1 MAKRKNG
8 EWKDGEQR
16 DGIAKRGNT
25 WAYVVRVKDPTT
37 DKSKQVWVSGFT
49 TFDEAVEARDK
60 ARVEAREGK
69 FVNRS
74 EASVTGYLRGW
85 LDSHALEVRPATLSG
100 YRQMIDMYVIPNIGH
115 MRLQS
120 VRPMTLTKLYVD
132 LLDHGGKNGRPLSR
146 RTVNFVHATL
156 RKAFNDAVHVEGLI
170 TSNPAMK
177 AKRPKSKGVNQ
188 APDVWD
194 AAQLRLFLGLLE
206 DHRWFALYRLAA
218 YSGARR
224 GELLALKWADLDY
237 ADKSMRIR
245 ASAGMVENQ
254 RLEGSTKS
262 GRERRVSLDDVTL
275 AALKAH
281 RKQQMKDQ
289 AVAGEAW
296 EDTGLVFVNGLGK
309 PIYPTSVY
317 ARLVQAVEAYN
328 EANNAKPKDERGPVL
343 PPARFHDL
351 RHVHATLLLKAG
363 VPVHVVAARLGH
375 ADPSVTLR
383 VYAHV
388 IPQQAA
394 EVADRFARLLEDDA
408 APESSLEDD
417 TDDDSAEGR

>member
-1 MAKRKNG
+1 MAEKKNG
-8 EWKDGEQR
+8 RQK
-16 DGIAKRGNT
+16 DGIAKRGTT
-25 WAYVVRVKDPTT
+25 WSYIIRIKDPATG
-37 DKSKQVWVSGFT
+37 KSKQVWVGGFAT
-49 TFDEAVEARDK
+49 EKEAKEARDK
-60 ARVEAREGK
+60 ARVEARQGQ

-100 YRQMIDMYVIPNIGH
+100 YRQMIEMYVIPNIGH

-132 LLDHGGKNGRPLSR
+132 LLDHGGKNGRALSR
-146 RTVNFVHATL
+146 RTVDFVHATL
-156 RKAFNDAVHVEGLI
+156 RKALNDAVHVEGLLP
-170 TSNPAMK
+170 SNPAIR
-177 AKRPKSKGVNQ
+177 AKRPKAKPKQVH
-188 APDVWD
+188 DVWD
-194 AAQLRLFLGLLE
+194 AAQLRLFLDLVE
-206 DHRWFALYRLAA
+206 DHKWFALYRLAA

-317 ARLVQAVEAYN
+317 ARLVQAVERYN
-328 EANNAKPKDERGPVL
+328 EANNAKPEDERGPVL
-343 PPARFHDL
+343 PSARFHDL

-394 EVADRFARLLEDDA
+394 EVADRFARLLEDDDT
-408 APESSLEDD
+408 PESSPEDD
-417 TDDDSAEGR
+417 ADDDSAEGR